1 MLSFYA
7 LPHRAKVGATCWTFL
22 VVMAV
27 NVLWCGLRQNPRV
40 SRAEPTEA
48 QKLAL
53 GRIRRAVEYFMDS
66 LDGAAK
72 GKVPRTPSTGWA
84 SRVRNARVSYTG
96 EVLMKVEA
104 LEVERVEVSL
114 PPAGHGGCV
123 DILEVVDEEV
133 KAKLSDPHSCLLADH
148 EVPDRLPEPKV
159 RVKDKQW
166 PALARLLFERKIVKP
181 VSEVAKVKG
190 KPLLNGLFGVEKA
203 NKTTSSGAPSQRLI
217 MDMRAVNAV
226 MKPIAGDLNTLTGAL
241 AFTNLVLG
249 DGNVITL
256 CGDDLQS
263 SFYLFSLPDTW
274 LPFMGFEKR
283 VSWQD
288 LGVDR
293 PGDTWLAAAVLPMGF
308 ISSVAVMQHIHRR
321 LALWQPPWGAGLPP
335 CMETQR
341 GHCTSMIPPCC
352 GRSRKRLGRPFGGA
366 RPMNRSLCGG
376 PTNTGGSLTM
386 SQRPLRMQLKWS
398 ARQFMDGKEGRIGT
412 TTARNLEI
420 LSLGLWLCSQEG
432 VSVKSLQVFGGK
444 ECHCLQFRRP
454 LFSVYD
460 GFWKQ
465 VATMA
470 DGEPLTEDSM
480 AEILIS
486 LMLMPMRFTDWR
498 AQVDPVVMASDASEK
513 GGGFVLSHSLSLK
526 GEKDL
531 RALLQVERQQEE
543 HLVVFDFFAGIGGL
557 LRSLER
563 AGLHP
568 SHWVT
573 VERDK
578 ACRRLLRRVWPGGS
592 EHVDIETFAEADI
605 LRELDKVAGVRAV
618 IAGGGSPC
626 QGLSKLSS
634 ERQGLEDCRSKL
646 FFTLAEKLRTIQ
658 KVCRERRIRFGGF
671 VENVVC
677 DEADRDAMSYELGWK
692 PVKIEAGDV
701 SWVKRPRYYWL
712 SEQLPERPW
721 FNLQVGEVADECRME
736 GTCEKKYLW
745 LPQGW
750 SWPSEKPEARFATFT
765 RPISATPSAS
775 WPAVNVCRGES
786 PVEGR
791 FFSVSAIHIQ

>member
-1 MLSFYA
+1 MPGFLGKYGAQLLRASTQGEGRRWKDV
-7 LPHRAKVGATCWTFL
+7 LPLPLPVTPELAESVHQIMVKDGKTAKRKSASGSKVIREVRHVGATCWTFL
-22 VVMAV
+22 VVMAL

-96 EVLMKVEA
+96 EVLMKAEA

-226 MKPIAGDLNTLTGAL
+226 MKPIAGDLNTLTGAS
-241 AFTNLVLG
+241 AFTNLVR

-288 LGVDR
+288 LGVDC

-321 LALWQPPWGAGLPP
+321 LALWQPLWGAGLPP
-335 CMETQR
+335 CMEIGRHLAWPDLGEDAPAWSLYLDDSTLLRQIEEKVGQTLR
-341 GHCTSMIPPCC
+341 GRPADEQIALRRAYQYWGIPYNVT
-352 GRSRKRLGRPFGGA
+352 KAIENATEVERLG
-366 RPMNRSLCGG
+366 S
-376 PTNTGGSLTM
+376 
-386 SQRPLRMQLKWS
+386 
-398 ARQFMDGKEGRIGT
+398 FMDGKEGRIGT

-543 HLVVFDFFAGIGGL
+543 HLAVFDFFAGIGGL

-563 AGLHP
+563 AGLRP

-605 LRELDKVAGVRAV
+605 SWTKWQE
-618 IAGGGSPC
+618 
-626 QGLSKLSS
+626 
-634 ERQGLEDCRSKL
+634 
-646 FFTLAEKLRTIQ
+646 
-658 KVCRERRIRFGGF
+658 FG
-671 VENVVC
+671 
-677 DEADRDAMSYELGWK
+677 
-692 PVKIEAGDV
+692 
-701 SWVKRPRYYWL
+701 
-712 SEQLPERPW
+712 Q
-721 FNLQVGEVADECRME
+721 
-736 GTCEKKYLW
+736 
-745 LPQGW
+745 
-750 SWPSEKPEARFATFT
+750 
-765 RPISATPSAS
+765 
-775 WPAVNVCRGES
+775 
-786 PVEGR
+786 
-791 FFSVSAIHIQ
+791 